1 MNMPIVLLVMIPL
14 FILMFKDVESLSF
27 AMKVFLYAIPFSHP
41 IIASKALIFDNY
53 FIVFMGMAYMV
64 VFAIALMVIAIKL
77 FNTDKILTAKF
88 SVKMFKRK

>member
-1 MNMPIVLLVMIPL
+1 
-14 FILMFKDVESLSF
+14 
-27 AMKVFLYAIPFSHP
+27 
-41 IIASKALIFDNY
+41 
-53 FIVFMGMAYMV
+53 MV